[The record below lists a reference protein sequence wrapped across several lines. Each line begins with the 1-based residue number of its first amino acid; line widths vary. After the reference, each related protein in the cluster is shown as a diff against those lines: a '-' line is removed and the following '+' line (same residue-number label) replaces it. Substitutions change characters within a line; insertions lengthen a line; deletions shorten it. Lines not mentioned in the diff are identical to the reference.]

1 MVTCLPVVDRL
12 FFWESLVLMK
22 LMVVFL
28 NVGLDEG

>member
-12 FFWESLVLMK
+12 FFWEPLVLMK